1 MKHTCQTLVFG
12 LWAGCL
18 AAADYIPSNVVESGP
33 AADRRRALETV
44 WVPQPQHQ
52 MVIKYRGGQGE
63 WAIFVFY
70 RDPNE
75 RKTVYIKPDPQ
86 HLAKHEVRSGRDRE
100 HFVEIDRRAIT
111 EGKELLALH
120 IFDGPNGKIYSGIW
134 VETSEIDYYR
144 ALLLNLGVTPAARI
158 GDP

>member
-1 MKHTCQTLVFG
+1 MKQTRLALVFG

-18 AAADYIPSNVVESGP
+18 AAADYIPSNIVESGP
-33 AADRRRALETV
+33 AAERRQALETE

-52 MVIKYRGGQGE
+52 MVINYRGGQGD

-70 RDPNE
+70 RDPDE
-75 RKTVYIKPDPQ
+75 RKAVYIRPDPQ
-86 HLAKHEVRSGRDRE
+86 HLARHEVRSGRDRD
-100 HFVEIDRRAIT
+100 HFVEIDRRAIA

-134 VETSEIDYYR
+134 VETTELEYYR
-144 ALLLNLGVTPAARI
+144 ALLLKLGITPAARI
-158 GDP
+158 GAP